1 MCRTS
6 TRALRCF
13 VQCEAE
19 LVVMPVCAGAED
31 GDGDENFA
39 GSSSRDR
46 KPPVVDLMRREAFQQ
61 ATLNQDVVCDVTD
74 DRAGAVWT
82 TAPKRRRRF

>member
-1 MCRTS
+1 
-6 TRALRCF
+6 
-13 VQCEAE
+13 
-19 LVVMPVCAGAED
+19 
-31 GDGDENFA
+31 
-39 GSSSRDR
+39 
-46 KPPVVDLMRREAFQQ
+46 MRREAFQQ